1 MLAHVD
7 DGDLHTAPP
16 VLVLVLVLEVR
27 THRLMNTAS
36 AAGLLVELM
45 ELTDIDC
52 VEVTI

>member
-16 VLVLVLVLEVR
+16 VLVLVLEVR

-36 AAGLLVELM
+36 AAGLLVEL
-45 ELTDIDC
+45 TDIDC